1 MRAESCTNVRCYNE
15 GEDLA
20 LPVSESH
27 DVGMSSTVRK
37 LLQATAQLFLF
48 NSKQQA
54 LILESG
60 LGLLGPGDFQP
71 LWAYDFDE
79 GYTQFIIMLLSRL

>member
-20 LPVSESH
+20 LPVSENH

-48 NSKQQA
+48 NS
-54 LILESG
+54 
-60 LGLLGPGDFQP
+60 
-71 LWAYDFDE
+71 
-79 GYTQFIIMLLSRL
+79 